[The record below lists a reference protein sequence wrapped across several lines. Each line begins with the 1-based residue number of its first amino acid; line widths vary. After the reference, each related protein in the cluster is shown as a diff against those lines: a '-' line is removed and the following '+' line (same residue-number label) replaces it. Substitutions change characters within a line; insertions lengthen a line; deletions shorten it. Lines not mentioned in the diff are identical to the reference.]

1 MDTVH
6 LGVVL
11 TVVAGR
17 PHKFS
22 VNAIVGSGTDD
33 PLDQTPLT
41 YAFKDASGRPEQI
54 PLEFIV
60 KVSDKVAQLEGN
72 SIPSSTHQTAIRYG
86 LTSIAETKQ
95 RRDFL
100 LTTDSLNEQV
110 TRETLEGQD
119 LRREILRFFKSIYDF
134 WPREG
139 IGIPD
144 LVDNFYIEQDTL
156 TAFAEDL
163 VSAQLLVRQRGW
175 KKYRVNRGN
184 VSMQTYGI
192 NSAPDS
198 IRHIESEL
206 KTAKVTNS
214 GLVRAFIS
222 YSTKDKHL
230 AGQIKTCLEKYG
242 LAVFLAHEDLHIS
255 DEWMDKI
262 IEELKSCHVFIPLL
276 TDNYKGSEWTDQEA
290 GYALAFDKKVC
301 PLKGPHNPHGFIRR
315 KQGEFVTESK
325 VEPACDEIIAVIR
338 KDEKLGPLLSKSQ
351 PKQAT

>member
-22 VNAIVGSGTDD
+22 VSAIAGSGTDD
-33 PLDQTPLT
+33 PLDRTPLS
-41 YAFKDASGRPEQI
+41 YAFNDASGRPEQNS
-54 PLEFIV
+54 LEFIV
-60 KVSDKVAQLEGN
+60 KVSDKVVRHDGDN
-72 SIPSSTHQTAIRYG
+72 IPASTHQIAIRYG
-86 LTSIAETKQ
+86 LRSIAESQ
-95 RRDFL
+95 QAGSFL
-100 LTTDSLNEQV
+100 LTPDRLNEQA

-119 LRREILRFFKSIYDF
+119 LRREILRFFKSIYNF
-134 WPREG
+134 WPLEG

-144 LVDNFYIEQDTL
+144 LVDNFYAGQDTL
-156 TAFAEDL
+156 SAFTEDL
-163 VSAQLLVRQRGW
+163 VLAQLLVRHRGW
-175 KKYRVNRGN
+175 KKYRANRGR

-192 NSAPDS
+192 NPAPDA
-198 IRHIESEL
+198 IGHIDGEL
-206 KTAKVTNS
+206 ETAKLTNS
-214 GLVRAFIS
+214 DRLRAFIS

-230 AGQIKTCLEKYG
+230 AGQIKTCLEKHG
-242 LAVFLAHEDLHIS
+242 LSVFLAHEDLKIS

-276 TDNYKGSEWTDQEA
+276 TDNYKGSDWTDQEA

-315 KQGEFVTESK
+315 KQGELVTESN
-325 VEPACDEIIAVIR
+325 VEPACEEIIAVIR
-338 KDEKLGPLLSKSQ
+338 DDEKLGPLLSKSQ
-351 PKQAT
+351 PKQTT